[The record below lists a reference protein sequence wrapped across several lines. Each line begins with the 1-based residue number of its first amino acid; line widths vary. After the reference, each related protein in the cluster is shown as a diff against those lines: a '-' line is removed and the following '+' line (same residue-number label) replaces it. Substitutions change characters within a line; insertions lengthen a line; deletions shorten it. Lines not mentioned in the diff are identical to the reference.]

1 MRLKANRYFGCL
13 GNLKT
18 RHAIKMFEKS
28 ELEAHQNLLQHAKQ
42 ELPLKCREHTFEKN

>member
-28 ELEAHQNLLQHAKQ
+28 VLEAHQNLLQHAKQ
-42 ELPLKCREHTFEKN
+42 ELPLKCRERTFEKN

>member
-18 RHAIKMFEKS
+18 RHAMKMFEKS
-28 ELEAHQNLLQHAKQ
+28 VLEAHQNFLQHAKQ
-42 ELPLKCREHTFEKN
+42 ELPLKYREHAFEKN